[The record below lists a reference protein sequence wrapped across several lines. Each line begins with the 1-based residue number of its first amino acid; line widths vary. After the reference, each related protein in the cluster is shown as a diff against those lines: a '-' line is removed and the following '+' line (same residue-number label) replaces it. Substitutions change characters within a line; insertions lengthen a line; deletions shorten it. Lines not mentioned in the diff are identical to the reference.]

1 MNKVYAQAAPA
12 FDVRRWWALA
22 VLLLGTF
29 MVILDSFIVNVA
41 IPTIQ
46 SQLQAN
52 AAQVQFIVAAY
63 VLSYAVLLIPGA
75 RLGDRF
81 GRKKMFIAGMLVFTA
96 ASGLCGMA
104 TSAAFLI
111 FARVLQGVGAAM
123 LIPQVLTI
131 IQVIF
136 PPEEK
141 GKAIGFYGAVS
152 GLGLIA
158 GQIIGGIILHWN
170 GWGLG
175 WRSVFLINLPIGIAA
190 VLCIIPLVRDTR
202 AEEQKSMDV
211 TGIAILTCTLL
222 LLIYPLVIGREA
234 GWPLWV
240 FISFA
245 GAALSLVLL
254 MVHEAGLARRGR
266 HPLIPPGLFAGRAF
280 TLGVL
285 AILAYQIGNSGFFL
299 VVSLTL
305 QDGLALAAMASA
317 LAFVPIGAAFFLG
330 SLWGPRWARDGRP
343 VLAWGALALM
353 AGYAAVVLV
362 TMAAGAEL
370 YWQQLIVPFLL
381 VGFGQGLVGAP
392 LMGTIMSAV
401 RPEHAG
407 SASGI
412 LSTCMQTANALGV
425 AVIGTLFFSALSRHE
440 AGSGGADAIVPYLA
454 SFQAALLCSLGLALV
469 TLLLVIGLRRAQ
481 RAQAGAHST

>member
-12 FDVRRWWALA
+12 FDARRWWALA

-46 SQLQAN
+46 TQLQAG

-104 TSAAFLI
+104 ASAAFLI
-111 FARVLQGVGAAM
+111 FARVLQGIGAAI

-190 VLCIIPLVRDTR
+190 ALCVIPLVRDTR
-202 AEEQKSMDV
+202 AEEQKSMDI
-211 TGIAILTCTLL
+211 TGIAILTCSLL
-222 LLIYPLVIGREA
+222 LLIYPLIVGREA
-234 GWPLWV
+234 GWPLGV
-240 FISFA
+240 FLSFA

-254 MVHEAGLARRGR
+254 MLHEAG
-266 HPLIPPGLFAGRAF
+266 
-280 TLGVL
+280 
-285 AILAYQIGNSGFFL
+285 
-299 VVSLTL
+299 
-305 QDGLALAAMASA
+305 MAN
-317 LAFVPIGAAFFLG
+317 G
-330 SLWGPRWARDGRP
+330 
-343 VLAWGALALM
+343 
-353 AGYAAVVLV
+353 
-362 TMAAGAEL
+362 
-370 YWQQLIVPFLL
+370 
-381 VGFGQGLVGAP
+381 
-392 LMGTIMSAV
+392 
-401 RPEHAG
+401 
-407 SASGI
+407 GI
-412 LSTCMQTANALGV
+412 
-425 AVIGTLFFSALSRHE
+425 IR
-440 AGSGGADAIVPYLA
+440 
-454 SFQAALLCSLGLALV
+454 
-469 TLLLVIGLRRAQ
+469 
-481 RAQAGAHST
+481 